1 MGAPAPPARWF
12 RAAVSAVTAAVSS
25 LIFCSID
32 MMKTPFGWT
41 WDYSEAI
48 LDERFNDFTQ
58 EITRLA
64 EVPRLTMKFLVD
76 LCRDPC
82 GQKLVQ
88 IWLG

>member
-1 MGAPAPPARWF
+1 MSVKKQVNGTIPSRIIIP
-12 RAAVSAVTAAVSS
+12 V
-25 LIFCSID
+25 SID

-88 IWLG
+88 IRFA